1 VVHIDAAECV
11 VVTEKRFERF
21 SVSAQHAT
29 LTVWDGEGT
38 VNISIRGEYDLS
50 CAEASERI
58 LEQVGELVADTQRG
72 IVVDLTDTTFLDA
85 AGIKFILRL
94 EQVGQ
99 LASGS
104 ITTTVRCADRHV
116 RHIFELVDLKRLLEP
131 EFD

>member
-1 VVHIDAAECV
+1 MVHIDAAECV

-21 SVSAQHAT
+21 RVNAPYAT
-29 LTVWDGEGT
+29 LTAWDGEGT

-58 LEQVGELVADTQRG
+58 LEQVGELVASTERS
-72 IVVDLTDTTFLDA
+72 IVVDLTHTTFFDA

-99 LASGS
+99 LASSS

-116 RHIFELVDLKRLLEP
+116 RQVFELVDLKRLLEA